1 MQGGIAHLLESPV
14 AFFLIIISIVLIA
27 PLLSE
32 RLKLPGVIGLVVG
45 GIIVGPYGLGL
56 LHEGEVI
63 ELFAEIGLIYLMF
76 SAGLEVDLAQ
86 FNRVRNKAITFGLF
100 TFFIPLAGGALLGF
114 AIGLSIPGAIL
125 LGSAVSSHTL
135 LAFPVVSRMGIGGR
149 EPIAMTVGATVFT
162 DIAAFLVLAIISGTT
177 QGDAS
182 FGRLALLLIALAVYA
197 VLVIVGLPRLG
208 KEFLARFSQNTVE
221 FQFVLVALF
230 AVALIAEGIGLH
242 PVVGAFLAGL
252 AINATLPHRSL
263 VVGRVLFL
271 GEALFIPVF
280 LIYSGMITNP
290 AAFITSAETLG
301 VGVALTLI
309 AYLTKYIAA
318 WLAGR
323 VYGYTHPEVL
333 TIWGL
338 SQAQAAVTLPTVL
351 VGVNIGLFP
360 ESIFAGTMLMILA
373 TSITS
378 PILVQRFGKKMRP
391 ALLEART
398 DRPNPFE
405 RVLVPVLDADA
416 QEHLLELAGI
426 LTREK
431 QGTLMPLHITL
442 TSGSQ
447 VIGKAHGDRVMSDEL
462 LNQADTRC
470 EPVHRVDT
478 HVGRGI
484 LHSAIEKE
492 ASIVVMGWRGK
503 KRFAESTFGTTL
515 DDVMWGAKIP
525 VMIGR
530 LSQPVNGINKVILLL
545 ASGSTATDFVDE
557 MVEDAAI
564 IAHGVNAEL
573 FILTE
578 SGYIELVNHWIDA
591 LNIEHP
597 HQIIPLQGDP
607 TARLAREAE
616 NDTLII
622 FGITGSR
629 QRFRSSLGGLPE
641 NIAASTSAD
650 LLVLHYPV
658 EVGAG

>member
-1 MQGGIAHLLESPV
+1 MEGGILHLLESPV

-32 RLKLPGVIGLVVG
+32 RLRLPGVIGLIVG
-45 GIIVGPYGLGL
+45 GIVVGPYGLGL
-56 LHEGEVI
+56 LQEGEVI
-63 ELFAEIGLIYLMF
+63 ELFAEVGLIYLMF
-76 SAGLEVDLAQ
+76 SAGLEVDLVQ
-86 FNRVRNKAITFGLF
+86 FNRVRNKAVTFGLF
-100 TFFIPLAGGALLGF
+100 TFLVPLIGGTLLGF
-114 AIGLSIPGAIL
+114 AIGLSVPGAIL

-135 LAFPVVSRMGIGGR
+135 IAFPILGKLGIGSR
-149 EPIAMTVGATVFT
+149 EPIAVTVGATVFT

-177 QGDAS
+177 TGDS
-182 FGRLALLLIALAVYA
+182 SVGRVALLLIALVVYA
-197 VLVIVGLPRLG
+197 VLVIVGLPRIG
-208 KEFLARFSQNTVE
+208 KGFLARFSQNTVE

-280 LIYSGMITNP
+280 LIYSGMITDP

-323 VYGYTHPEVL
+323 VFGYTQPEVL

-360 ESIFAGTMLMILA
+360 DSIFAGTMLMILA

-378 PILVQRFGKKMRP
+378 PLLVQRFGKRMRP
-391 ALLEART
+391 ALLEPRT

-405 RVLVPVLDADA
+405 RVLVPVLDADT

-426 LTREK
+426 LARER
-431 QGTLMPLHITL
+431 QGTFMPLHITL
-442 TSGSQ
+442 TSGND
-447 VIGKAHGDRVMSDEL
+447 VIGKAAGERVMRDEL

-470 EPVHRVDT
+470 EPIYRVDT
-478 HVGRGI
+478 HIGRGI

-492 ASIVVMGWRGK
+492 ASIILMGWRGK
-503 KRFAESTFGTTL
+503 KRFTESVLGTTL
-515 DDVMWGAKIP
+515 DDVIWGAKIP

-530 LSQPVNGINKVILLL
+530 LKQPVNGINKVILLL
-545 ASGSTATDFVDE
+545 SRDSTATDYVDE
-557 MVEDAAI
+557 MVENAAI
-564 IAHGVNAEL
+564 IADAVNAEL
-573 FILTE
+573 LILAE
-578 SGYIELVNHWIDA
+578 SGYIETIRRWIDD
-591 LNIEHP
+591 LHIEHP
-597 HQIIPLQGDP
+597 HEIIPLQGDP
-607 TARLAREAE
+607 TIRLAREAE
-616 NDTLII
+616 DDTLII
-622 FGITGSR
+622 FSTTGSR
-629 QRFRSSLGGLPE
+629 QRFRSSLAALPE
-641 NIAASTSAD
+641 SIAASTNAD
-650 LLVLHYPV
+650 LLVLHYPT
-658 EVGAG
+658 GMSSN